1 MKFQII
7 LEATNKNLASMTD
20 DDFETLVRRSLKLI
34 GFKIIGARSLG
45 GIQARTWEPA
55 RREKKDPLE

>member
-7 LEATNKNLASMTD
+7 LESTNKKLATMID
-20 DDFETLVRRSLKLI
+20 DDFETLVRRSLKLT
-34 GFKIIGARSLG
+34 GFKIVGARSLD

-55 RREKKDPLE
+55 RREKDPLE